1 MEQLKRLLN
10 ITLVGVAAVVAALV
24 ARHFAL
30 AGWPI
35 HHANPWL
42 VGVAAVVMLAAYG
55 AKAWGWQ
62 RLFRH
67 EQRPAVLTLAAAG
80 GAASVGGLAL
90 PGRCDEVIRVAVV
103 RRCRRRRAS
112 IGAVALSLF
121 LLGLLDSA
129 AMTPLAS
136 VALGVSR
143 IDGWL
148 RAGFF
153 VVAGAGLLAAA
164 AVLALPRVSGLPLV
178 ARFRIAGWVREH
190 ATPPREAAWAWVGVA
205 LSWGLRSLAV
215 FVLLAALGFG
225 TNFALALAF
234 VCASSAAAVLPV
246 APAGAAMQAGAGAA
260 ILVASGMHTEEAVA
274 FGVAAQALLIAVGA
288 MFVLALG
295 AWHAQ
300 GVVVSRSRLRYSA
313 GAQ

>member
-1 MEQLKRLLN
+1 LEQLKRLLN
-10 ITLVGVAAVVAALV
+10 ISAVGVAAVVAALV

-30 AGWPI
+30 AGWPL

-42 VGVAAVVMLAAYG
+42 VGVAAVVMLGAYA

-62 RLFRH
+62 RLFRKGH
-67 EQRPAVLTLAAAG
+67 RPAVLTLAAAG

-90 PGRCDEVIRVAVV
+90 PGRCDEVLRVAVV

-148 RAGFF
+148 RVGFF
-153 VVAGAGLLAAA
+153 VVAGAGFLAAA
-164 AVLALPRVSGLPLV
+164 AVLSLPRISAFPIV
-178 ARFRIAGWVREH
+178 ARFRLGGFVGEH
-190 ATPPREAAWAWVGVA
+190 ATPPREAAWAWLGVA
-205 LSWGLRSLAV
+205 VSWALRTLAV

-225 TNFALALAF
+225 MNFALAIAF

-260 ILVASGMHTEEAVA
+260 ILVASGVRTEEAVA
-274 FGVAAQALLIAVGA
+274 FGVAAQALLIAAGA
-288 MFVLALG
+288 MFVLALA

-300 GVVVSRSRLRYSA
+300 GAVVSRSRLRYSS
-313 GAQ
+313 GAR